1 MRIKGYNP
9 GRVRTNKA
17 NDYKT
22 RKRCRMKFQ
31 DADNAPGKFAKLHV
45 RSKLLMHALSE
56 VTQYTLRVLAGRIPR
71 ALVDEIRIN

>member
-1 MRIKGYNP
+1 
-9 GRVRTNKA
+9 
-17 NDYKT
+17 
-22 RKRCRMKFQ
+22 MKFQ

-71 ALVDEIRIN
+71 ALVDEFRIN